1 MTTRQIIKEVINQSL
16 GFISRLEIKNEFQ
29 LFERSEPTP
38 YARCFIIFIRALCK
52 DTNWIEQKR
61 AIYYSRSRQSE
72 WRKGDS
78 SGHIQK
84 LKEIRAD
91 CDTDCILLLV
101 DQVGAACHE
110 NTRSCFT
117 KQISKTAITL
127 NAETAYPAL
136 FSESNK

>member
-61 AIYYSRSRQSE
+61 AILNEDLNLDFNKFYHV
-72 WRKGDS
+72 RKS
-78 SGHIQK
+78 QNQE
-84 LKEIRAD
+84 LKFDKPI
-91 CDTDCILLLV
+91 
-101 DQVGAACHE
+101 
-110 NTRSCFT
+110 
-117 KQISKTAITL
+117 
-127 NAETAYPAL
+127 
-136 FSESNK
+136 